1 MIIFAFFTGGL
12 FETLFM
18 CLFAAEA
25 YQKGWMDRGKF
36 DE

>member
-1 MIIFAFFTGGL
+1 MIIFAFIVGGL
-12 FETLFM
+12 FGTLFM
-18 CLFAAEA
+18 TLFAAEA